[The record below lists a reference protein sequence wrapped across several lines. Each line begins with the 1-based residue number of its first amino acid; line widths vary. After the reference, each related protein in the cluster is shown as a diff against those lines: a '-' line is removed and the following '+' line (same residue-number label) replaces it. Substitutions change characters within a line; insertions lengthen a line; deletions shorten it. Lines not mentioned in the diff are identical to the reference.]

1 MSKLSLLSVVAL
13 LCSVSVNAQSLSSTS
28 RGSKFNPAIGLNTL
42 FKYTNSSKTPDE
54 DGLALEA
61 VELQFSSDVDA
72 YFRAE
77 ATIGIHA
84 KHEEEGATEHAHGYD
99 VEPEEVFVET
109 ISLPYVTVKAGK
121 SFVNFGKYNA
131 VHTHAQPFIS
141 KSQLQTKLIGEES
154 LSQVGIGASFLA
166 PLGWF
171 SEVSL
176 QAFQPEN
183 DELFVDSHHSPAYS
197 VKWKNLWELSDD
209 LTLESGLSAIKF
221 HAHSHGS
228 DVEDETSLMAADL
241 TFKWKP
247 STGGKYNSFMWSTEF
262 ISKERSGSVVSKN
275 SGVTTFSRVQLSQR
289 LFAQAQYE
297 FIGFGKSEGEND
309 INSYAALVAFNPTEF
324 SSLRAQY
331 EQTHESNTA
340 VDKKISLQ
348 LNVSIGAHP
357 AHQY

>member
-1 MSKLSLLSVVAL
+1 MSKLSLLSVIAI
-13 LCSVSVNAQSLSSTS
+13 LCSVSTHAQSLSSTS

-54 DGLALEA
+54 DGLKLQG
-61 VELQFSSDVDA
+61 VELQISSDVDA

-77 ATIGIHA
+77 ATIGIHS
-84 KHEEEGATEHAHGYD
+84 KHEEEGSEEHAHGYD

-109 ISLPYVTVKAGK
+109 ISLPHITIKAGK
-121 SFVNFGKYNA
+121 SFVNFAKYNA

-141 KSQLQTKLIGEES
+141 KSQLQTRMIGEES

-166 PLGWF
+166 PLSWF
-171 SEVSL
+171 SEVSI

-183 DELFVDSHHSPAYS
+183 DDLFVDSHHSPAIA
-197 VKWKNLWELSDD
+197 VKWKNLWELSDN
-209 LTLESGLSAIKF
+209 LTLESGLSTIKF
-221 HAHSHGS
+221 HAHAHGS
-228 DVEDETSLMAADL
+228 DVEDETSLLGADL
-241 TFKWKP
+241 TLKWKP
-247 STGGKYNSFMWSTEF
+247 ITGGKYNSFVWSSEF
-262 ISKERSGSVVSKN
+262 ISKERSGTVIAKN
-275 SGVTTFSRVQLSQR
+275 SGVTTFSRLQLSQR

-297 FIGFGKSEGEND
+297 FIGFNKSEGEAD
-309 INSYAALVAFNPTEF
+309 VNSYAALIAFNPTEF

-331 EQTHESNTA
+331 EQTHVSNSA